1 MNHSQVNHLIKL
13 NQSVKVSAKSVQ
25 QTKLQVIAMYAYVSI
40 LAIAILTIFVTK
52 STFAASFDCASPS
65 VTRPA
70 DKFICANPAISAL
83 DEQLVAVFNQTR
95 AQLSESS
102 AQSFIAG
109 QRSWLAYWPRLCS
122 KDGRGRQFDKAE
134 GAQCL
139 KEEYA
144 RRIAELKLNT
154 FEDMVLYKV
163 GKYSAVNPSK
173 NVPDYAKFVGHTLV
187 YPQLESRALSP
198 EKLAS
203 TNQLNAWILGIVRRA
218 NIDFNDA
225 DVETGLDVSLESTS
239 ADLVST
245 LEVYY
250 MNGFGPHPNGAA
262 YRSHFIKSKGRPL
275 VAGDIFKGNDWIN
288 PIGQEIFRGL
298 KRSSGDMLLI
308 NQAKDLMP
316 LIAKTNAWHF
326 TRNGLMFEFN
336 PYEVAAYAAGPQEML
351 VSWATLMPYLTEYA
365 KSEIGKI
372 RNK

>member
-1 MNHSQVNHLIKL
+1 MHSRFNHRTNFQQLAIVNFKL
-13 NQSVKVSAKSVQ
+13 VH
-25 QTKLQVIAMYAYVSI
+25 QTKIQLFGLYVCLSL
-40 LAIAILTIFVTK
+40 LAVAILTIFVTK
-52 STFAASFDCASPS
+52 SSFAASFDCASPS

-70 DKFICANPAISAL
+70 DKFICSNPAISTL

-109 QRSWLAYWPRLCS
+109 QRSWLTYWPRLCS
-122 KDGRGRQFDKAE
+122 KDGKGRQFDKAE

-139 KEEYA
+139 KEEYT

-163 GKYSAVNPSK
+163 AKYSAVNPSK

-203 TNQLNAWILGIVRRA
+203 TNQLNAWISGIVRRA

-225 DVETGLDVSLESTS
+225 DVETGLDVSLEATS
-239 ADLVST
+239 SDIVST

-250 MNGFGPHPNGAA
+250 MNGFGAHPNGAA

-275 VAGDIFKGNDWIN
+275 IASDIFKGNDWIN
-288 PIGQEIFRGL
+288 PMSQEIFRGL

-308 NQAKDLMP
+308 NQAKDLVP

-351 VSWATLMPYLTEYA
+351 VSWSTLMPYLTEYA
-365 KSEIGKI
+365 KSEIGRI